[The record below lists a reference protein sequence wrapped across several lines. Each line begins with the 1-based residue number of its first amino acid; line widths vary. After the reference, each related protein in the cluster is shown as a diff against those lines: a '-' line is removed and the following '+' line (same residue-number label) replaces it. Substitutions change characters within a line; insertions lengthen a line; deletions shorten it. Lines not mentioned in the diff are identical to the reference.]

1 MKSPKLLFAPKAII
15 HSVVVMSRIQRGRLH
30 VLRDRPQW
38 FVVGLCVLY
47 RKTCGSNIEIADSS
61 RRLLIEARMEIRS
74 RYVSHIRRKYPLW
87 PDTTVRMRDLLRT
100 S

>member
-1 MKSPKLLFAPKAII
+1 MKCPKLLFVPKAIT
-15 HSVVVMSRIQRGRLH
+15 HTMVAMVRINGGRMH

-38 FVVGLCVLY
+38 YIVWLCVVF
-47 RKTCGSNIEIADSS
+47 RKTCRFRIEMPEE
-61 RRLLIEARMEIRS
+61 RRKLLIEARLEIRS

-87 PDTTVRMRDLLRT
+87 PDTTVRMVDLLRT